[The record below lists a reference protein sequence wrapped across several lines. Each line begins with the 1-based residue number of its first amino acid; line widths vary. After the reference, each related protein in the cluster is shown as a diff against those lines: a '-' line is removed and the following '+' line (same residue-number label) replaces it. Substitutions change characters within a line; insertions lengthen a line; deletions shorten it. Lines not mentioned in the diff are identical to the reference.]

1 MSARKTRLRKSLK
14 SIYDD
19 LRDAENGPD
28 RQTFGFKHRLEVIH
42 ENLIELEPKIVS
54 EFPELGELEVLS
66 DFESAYYHKGDS
78 GMAQLLKS
86 RIKKLA
92 IDIDANLEQ
101 DYTITETTTTRRV
114 KTSKKENESS
124 NPIETLVKHNWTRGE
139 KIGIASI
146 GVGFLGIVLFF
157 LF

>member
-1 MSARKTRLRKSLK
+1 MSDAKTKLRKLLK

-28 RQTFGFKHRLEVIH
+28 SQTFGFKHRLEVIH
-42 ENLIELEPKIVS
+42 ENLAELEPKIIF
-54 EFPELGELEVLS
+54 EFPQLGELNVLK
-66 DFESAYYHKGDS
+66 DFESTYYYKGDS

-86 RIKKLA
+86 RIKQLA
-92 IDIDANLEQ
+92 VDLDANLEQ

-124 NPIETLVKHNWTRGE
+124 NPIETLFKHNWTRGE
-139 KIGIASI
+139 KIGIASL
-146 GVGFLGIVLFF
+146 GVAILSIVLFF

>member
-1 MSARKTRLRKSLK
+1 MSDAKTKLRKSLK

-28 RQTFGFKHRLEVIH
+28 SQTFGFKHRLEVIH
-42 ENLIELEPKIVS
+42 ENLVELEPKIVY
-54 EFPELGELEVLS
+54 EFPELGELNMLE
-66 DFESAYYHKGDS
+66 DFEPTYYHKGDS

-101 DYTITETTTTRRV
+101 DYTITETTTPLRA
-114 KTSKKENESS
+114 KTSKKENDS

-139 KIGIASI
+139 KIGIVSLSVAI
-146 GVGFLGIVLFF
+146 LGIVLFF